1 MGLWAAAQVLRE
13 KGQTCQG
20 RKMRVRDRGMG
31 EHTSDREGEETE
43 RQDSENAH
51 GCGEKGERR
60 GVKTEIEYK
69 SVLIEVVDRLSLLFV
84 WAAIAVTSTGGKKVI
99 SRRFRA
105 SQNSTPDSPVK

>member
-43 RQDSENAH
+43 RQEDSENAH
-51 GCGEKGERR
+51 GCGEKGER
-60 GVKTEIEYK
+60 GGGENG
-69 SVLIEVVDRLSLLFV
+69 DRVQVCINRSGRQ
-84 WAAIAVTSTGGKKVI
+84 AIATFCLGCNCG
-99 SRRFRA
+99 
-105 SQNSTPDSPVK
+105 D